1 MTPFAT
7 ADDAIVLE
15 IEIAAP
21 PTRVF
26 EALTN
31 PSQLSTWWSLDQEP
45 VSWHLDL
52 KVGGRWRAI
61 GHDASCGEWVLS
73 GEILELDPP
82 RVLAYTWSE
91 RSSAKTLLGTIV
103 RYQLS
108 PAGSGTRL
116 RLTHSQFQGALA
128 ARREY
133 QGGWPGVC
141 RRLVVYLQ
149 GG

>member
-1 MTPFAT
+1 MKPPVT

-21 PTRVF
+21 PHRVF
-26 EALTN
+26 TALTD
-31 PSQLSTWWSLDQEP
+31 PGQLTTWWSIDQEP
-45 VSWHLDL
+45 VSWELDL
-52 KVGGRWRAI
+52 KVGGRWRAT

-73 GEILELDPP
+73 GEILEFDAP

-91 RSSAKTLLGTIV
+91 HSSAKMLEGTVV
-103 RYQLS
+103 RYQLTA
-108 PAGSGTRL
+108 AGSGTHL
-116 RLTHSQFQGALA
+116 RLTHSEFRGALA

-133 QGGWPGVC
+133 HGGWPGVC
-141 RRLVVYLQ
+141 RRLVMYLQ